1 MAGPEKHAR
10 NWRHSHFRFY
20 AELNDF
26 LAPERRHREF
36 RFAFTGTPTLLD
48 SVQAIGAPHT
58 EIDLLLLDGRSVD
71 FDSKLHGGE
80 RIAVYP
86 VFERLDISPLVRL
99 RPAPLRDSRFILDVH
114 LGTLTRR
121 LRMLGFDCRYETNLA
136 DPEII
141 DIALAEGRIIL
152 TRDLGILKQRRVT
165 HGYWVRNTEP
175 EAQLREILE
184 ALDLWRQCEP
194 LSRCIRC
201 NGTLQKTTRAKVEN
215 ELAPETLD
223 CFVDFWR
230 CQTCGKIYWQGSH
243 HGRMLKKI
251 NDLGI
256 ANRRS

>member
-1 MAGPEKHAR
+1 MAGPEHHPR
-10 NWRHSHFRFY
+10 HWRQSRFRFY

-26 LAPERRHREF
+26 LPPDRRFREF
-36 RFAFTGTPTLLD
+36 SFTFSGTPTLLD
-48 SVQAIGAPHT
+48 SVQALGAPHT
-58 EIDLLLLDGRSVD
+58 EIDLLLLDGRSAG
-71 FDSKLHGGE
+71 FDNRIHGGE

-121 LRMLGFDCRYETNLA
+121 LRMLGFDCLYENRLT

-165 HGYWVRNTEP
+165 HGYWLRNTAP
-175 EAQLREILE
+175 EAQLREVLN
-184 ALDLWRQCEP
+184 ALDLWRQCRP

-201 NGTLQKTTRAKVEN
+201 NGDLRETTRASVRD
-215 ELAPETLD
+215 ELAPETLE
-223 CFVDFWR
+223 CFVEFWR
-230 CQTCGKIYWQGSH
+230 CRDCGKVYWQGSH
-243 HGRMLKKI
+243 HSRMLRKI
-251 NDLGI
+251 SALGI
-256 ANRRS
+256 ACKR